1 MMFPLSHPSACIPL
15 LYFGAA
21 PRKPNDNLASPT
33 PSLAASLLPP
43 PFSIP
48 FSPLL
53 LPPLVPPA
61 VCPLWNSAKSHP
73 KIPGISCTALKGG
86 QRRISWDKGLVQSHS
101 WEPVDT
107 VRRRGQPPSSRGHP
121 GIALLHGGRCFVEAA
136 SWKPPSLPS
145 GPALHLC
152 PKPPAAPALPA
163 GAPGAAAAVPPGW
176 ALLPGSPHCC
186 SVVADAA
193 PSCSPVTSSP
203 CCPPSL
209 RAVWGW
215 DERKAFPLLPPSPRK
230 TKGCALVFVS
240 APREAGGAV
249 CSQPG
254 SFPPAVPKL
263 SFASPHCQP
272 LPPRGKLHPTASPCG
287 ALGSTTCVCWLW
299 CVPPNPL
306 SPRIC
311 PDSHLKRS

>member
-15 LYFGAA
+15 PYFGAA
-21 PRKPNDNLASPT
+21 PRKLNDNLASPT
-33 PSLAASLLPP
+33 PALAASLLPP
-43 PFSIP
+43 PFSVF

-86 QRRISWDKGLVQSHS
+86 QRRISWDKGLGQSHS
-101 WEPVDT
+101 REPVDT
-107 VRRRGQPPSSRGHP
+107 VRRKGQPSWRQGSLPRAGGHP
-121 GIALLHGGRCFVEAA
+121 GIALLHRGRCFVEAA

-145 GPALHLC
+145 GPALHFC
-152 PKPPAAPALPA
+152 PKPPAPPALPA
-163 GAPGAAAAVPPGW
+163 GAPDAAAAAVPPGW

-215 DERKAFPLLPPSPRK
+215 DEWKTFSLLPPSPRK
-230 TKGCALVFVS
+230 TKGCALVLVS
-240 APREAGGAV
+240 APRGAGGRSAL
-249 CSQPG
+249 SRGP
-254 SFPPAVPKL
+254 FP
-263 SFASPHCQP
+263 QQY
-272 LPPRGKLHPTASPCG
+272 
-287 ALGSTTCVCWLW
+287 
-299 CVPPNPL
+299 PN
-306 SPRIC
+306 
-311 PDSHLKRS
+311 